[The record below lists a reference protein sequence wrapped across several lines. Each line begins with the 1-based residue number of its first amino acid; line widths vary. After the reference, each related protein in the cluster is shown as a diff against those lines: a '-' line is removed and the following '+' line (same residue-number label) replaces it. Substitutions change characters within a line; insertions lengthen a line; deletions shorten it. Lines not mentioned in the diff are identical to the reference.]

1 MLKIERRV
9 PQTLRIE
16 VRGADV
22 ARLEGNRSAGEEQS
36 ENAVPDV
43 VERWVRAI
51 NAGLLG
57 GPSCRAAVIYR
68 HHDGDSGHQLWD
80 VRIEAVD
87 WGAFRVLRNLLLA
100 RDFDER
106 SVRTL
111 VTLPDG
117 GRMLDGEVLGFP
129 TLPKTLP
136 FDVRRPASAES
147 AELCV
152 EIAFG
157 LPTDEVIDNAVA
169 ALDLW
174 AELVVWGGYAPW
186 ELDPRESGS
195 IPRGA
200 ILYDEFTV
208 LQGFERPFRADMAA
222 FDAPISY
229 ALGLE
234 ARGLFVASVV
244 VR

>member
-1 MLKIERRV
+1 
-9 PQTLRIE
+9 
-16 VRGADV
+16 
-22 ARLEGNRSAGEEQS
+22 
-36 ENAVPDV
+36 V

-57 GPSCRAAVIYR
+57 GPSCKAAVIYR
-68 HHDGDSGHQLWD
+68 QHDADSGHQLWD

-87 WGAFRVLRNLLLA
+87 WGAFRVLQNLLLA

-111 VTLPDG
+111 VTLHDG
-117 GRMLDGEVLGFP
+117 GKMLDGEVLKFP
-129 TLPKTLP
+129 ALPKTLP
-136 FDVRRPASAES
+136 FEARRPARTES
-147 AELCV
+147 PELCV

-157 LPTDEVIDNAVA
+157 LPTDEVVDKAIA

-186 ELDPRESGS
+186 EMEPRESGS

-200 ILYDEFTV
+200 VLYDAVTV
-208 LQGFERPFRADMAA
+208 LQGFERPFLADMAA

-229 ALGLE
+229 ALGL
-234 ARGLFVASVV
+234 AASGVYV
-244 VR
+244 TSVTVR